1 MDLLEFAQLY
11 GPWLLL
17 LLLNFKAILKW
28 LESLVGKIWP
38 TFAKAKEREREREQR
53 QWEAK
58 ERERVDTVL
67 ALKDMLLEYRKS
79 LDDANLER
87 RQLQNKLYEL
97 VERYERHDAQFVNVI
112 QDLADIVRNLS
123 RKMDG
128 IAQRVGVDGPDRRGN
143 EKIPA

>member
-1 MDLLEFAQLY
+1 MDFLEFAKLY
-11 GPWLLL
+11 GPWLLI
-17 LLLNFKAILKW
+17 LLLNFKPILKW
-28 LESLVGKIWP
+28 LESLIGKVIP
-38 TFAKAKEREREREQR
+38 SFAKAKQLEHEREQR
-53 QWEAK
+53 RWEAQ

-87 RQLQNKLYEL
+87 RQLQNRLYEL

-123 RKMDG
+123 GKVDK
-128 IAQRVGVDGPDRRGN
+128 IAHWVGVNGPNR
-143 EKIPA
+143 